1 MAFFLANWHEP
12 TVRTKLRLRA
22 LAVEA
27 EAGVL
32 VVGLHP
38 PVNVF
43 KVSEG
48 RLGRQCSSIL
58 TATAGLRVG

>member
-1 MAFFLANWHEP
+1 MAFFLANKHEP

-32 VVGLHP
+32 VFGLHPP

-43 KVSEG
+43 KVGEV
-48 RLGRQCSSIL
+48 RLGLAQ
-58 TATAGLRVG
+58 

>member
-43 KVSEG
+43 KV
-48 RLGRQCSSIL
+48 
-58 TATAGLRVG
+58 